1 MAIITIS
8 RGSYSKGKEIAEK
21 VAEELGY
28 ECIGREMLLEVSGEF
43 NIPEVRLVRAIH
55 DAPSLLE
62 RFNFDRMKYI
72 QVLQAALLRHVQ
84 ADKVVYQGLA
94 GHFWLD
100 GISHVLKVRIIADM
114 GARVD
119 AEMEREKISRNEAL
133 RVLEK
138 DDEQRVGWSKSLYGI
153 DTRNPSLY
161 DMVLH
166 IQRIQV
172 PDAVNII
179 CHTAL
184 LEHFRTTADSQK
196 ILDDRLLACEVRI
209 ALIDLKQE
217 FQVTADDG
225 IVTVV
230 TQTNLQT
237 DMNTI
242 KKITRKAE
250 SVKGVKK
257 IYVDTPP
264 YEC

>member
-28 ECIGREMLLEVSGEF
+28 DCVGREMLLDVSGEF

-62 RFNFDRMKYI
+62 RFNFNRMKYI
-72 QVLQAALLRHVQ
+72 QCLQLALLRRIQ
-84 ADKVVYQGLA
+84 KDKVVYHGLA

-100 GISHVLKVRIIADM
+100 GISHILKVRIIADM
-114 GARVD
+114 GARVV
-119 AEMEREKISRNEAL
+119 AEMERENISRNAAL
-133 RVLEK
+133 NMLEK
-138 DDEQRVGWSKSLYGI
+138 DDEQRVRWSKSLYGI

-184 LEHFRTTADSQK
+184 LEHFRTTAESQQ
-196 ILDDRLLACEVRI
+196 ILNDRLLACEVRV

-217 FQVTADDG
+217 LQVSADNG
-225 IVTVV
+225 IVTVK
-230 TQTNLQT
+230 TQAQLPQDRKTLN
-237 DMNTI
+237 
-242 KKITRKAE
+242 KITRIAE

-257 IYVDTPP
+257 IYIDTPP